1 MPYMLAKKKE
11 YKIRGLTFEHHES
24 SFYWKNAPRGPA
36 TTTRQKS
43 TSRDND
49 DKLFQF
55 LRILT
60 AQLKYP
66 DRSGV

>member
-11 YKIRGLTFEHHES
+11 YKIRGHHES
-24 SFYWKNAPRGPA
+24 SFYWKNALEPGDDDDA
-36 TTTRQKS
+36 TKID
-43 TSRDND
+43 SRDND